1 MLKFKKGGTKMTDN
15 IMTLI
20 DYLRKIGMQE
30 NLDFYRKAA
39 TYFGQ
44 KVKDQEAEEVIG
56 AKKYERND
64 TRTNQ
69 RNGTR
74 NRTLETRV
82 GTIELEIPKLRKG
95 SYFPSILKR
104 RSMIEDALLTVVQE
118 AYIQGISTRK
128 MQKLFKV
135 FGLPGIDKS
144 KVSRICEELN
154 EMVKQFRERALQS
167 CYPYIWLDAV
177 ALKVRENH
185 RVVNLSLAI
194 AIGVDKQGERHILGF
209 ELGAGESEAFWTDFL
224 RSLRERGLEKA
235 MLVISDAHKGL
246 VNALFKVISG
256 AAWQR
261 CSVHFMRNVL
271 SQIAHKDKKQVAEA
285 LKLIFRQPDYRTAQM
300 YLEHLAGAM
309 QTRWPKASEMLL
321 EAKEDILVY
330 KTFPEEHHRS
340 IHSVNPLE
348 RLNREIRRRE
358 RVVGVFP
365 NRTSVYRLL
374 GTQLMNVDEDWRA
387 GRSYMGKEGIQKIF
401 KTFPEKENKDFILK
415 EEIINLEAQN
425 AIYTT

>member
-1 MLKFKKGGTKMTDN
+1 MTDH

-20 DYLRKIGMQE
+20 DYLRKIGIQE
-30 NLDFYRKAA
+30 DLDFCRDAA
-39 TYFGQ
+39 TFFGQ
-44 KVKDQEAEEVIG
+44 KVIDLEAEEVIG
-56 AKKYERND
+56 AKKYERTD

-74 NRTLETRV
+74 DRILETRV
-82 GTIELEIPKLRKG
+82 GAIELAIPKLRKG
-95 SYFPSILKR
+95 SYFPSILER

-118 AYIQGISTRK
+118 SYVQGISTRK
-128 MQKLFKV
+128 MQKLFKA

-144 KVSRICEELN
+144 KVSRICKDLN
-154 EMVKQFRERALQS
+154 QMVQQFRDRPLQV

-177 ALKVRENH
+177 VLKVRENH
-185 RVVNLSLAI
+185 RVVSLSLAI

-209 ELGAGESEAFWTDFL
+209 ELGAGESEAFWTEFL
-224 RSLRERGLEKA
+224 RSLRERGLKKA
-235 MLVISDAHKGL
+235 MFVISDAHKGL
-246 VNALFKVISG
+246 VTSLSRVISG

-261 CSVHFMRNVL
+261 CIVHFIRNVL

-285 LKLIFRQPDYRTAQM
+285 LKLIFRQPDHRTAQM

-309 QTRWPKASEMLL
+309 QKRWPKAAEMLL

-330 KTFPEEHHRS
+330 KTFPEKHHRS

-348 RLNREIRRRE
+348 RLNRKIRRRE

-365 NRTSVYRLL
+365 DRSSVYRLI
-374 GTQLMNVDEDWRA
+374 GTQLMNIDED
-387 GRSYMGKEGIQKIF
+387 
-401 KTFPEKENKDFILK
+401 
-415 EEIINLEAQN
+415 
-425 AIYTT
+425 